1 MSRPKSD
8 YIPLAAPQ
16 LRKQSLREQV
26 VKVLKRHI
34 VEASLTVGDK
44 LPPERDLSQGLAVS
58 RTVIREALAALEAQG
73 WVEHRASTGYFVTES
88 AGPAGA
94 SSAEEAQ
101 RLLHDNLEARI
112 AIELGVAAL
121 IVDRL
126 SEEDLANLE
135 EQARELDEAMTRH
148 KANAEAELSF
158 HLSLWAAAQN
168 PVLLA
173 VGRQVLGD
181 FFRSLALARPNTFFR
196 PLQESDARRHIPLI
210 EALRTRDQ
218 AIVQAAFREH
228 CRLSEAMEREFTAER
243 QRLAAT
249 SPSTNHHLQ
258 QNHAIIQE

>member
-34 VEASLTVGDK
+34 VEAGLTLGDK

-58 RTVIREALAALEAQG
+58 RTVIREALVALEAQG
-73 WVEHRASTGYFVTES
+73 WVEHGASTGYFVAAG
-88 AGPAGA
+88 AGPSGA

-101 RLLHDNLEARI
+101 HLLHDNLEARI

-121 IVDRL
+121 IVQRL
-126 SEEDLANLE
+126 SDEDLATLE
-135 EQARELDEAMTRH
+135 AKARRLDEAMARN
-148 KANAEAELSF
+148 KANAEDELSF

-168 PVLLA
+168 PVLLS

-196 PLQESDARRHIPLI
+196 PLQAVDARRHIPLI
-210 EALRTRDQ
+210 DALRTRDQ
-218 AIVQAAFREH
+218 SVVQAAFREH
-228 CRLSEAMEREFTAER
+228 CRMPEALEREFASAR
-243 QRLAAT
+243 QNLAVV
-249 SPSTNHHLQ
+249 SPTDNYHPNGYSTNQ
-258 QNHAIIQE
+258 G